1 MTNEFKGVNH
11 GRTLLQQSSNFGGRR
26 YVFVIQGGG
35 GKNNLVNPTTGC
47 RLMNPFPGAAK
58 AFAGDLVEYRL
69 EGVGYILK
77 TYEVASAADN
87 TVNIVRNEYR
97 HIPFVG
103 DKLGV
108 SPDELDDTM
117 TSVFTI
123 TSVTATTV
131 DDQKVWACTYTS
143 DVESLEFEEGN
154 ILVEASITNK
164 MLVRNPNMVL
174 PWDLDFIFVP
184 STSDNDYDNARYL
197 FDPVLSELAFTHRM
211 SPIPSCVM
219 KLNRSRVTGWFQ
231 I

>member
-11 GRTLLQQSSNFGGRR
+11 GRTLLKQSSNFGGRR

-47 RLMNPFPGAAK
+47 RLMNPFRGAAK

-77 TYEVASAADN
+77 TYEVESVSGN
-87 TVNIVRNEYR
+87 TVNIVRSGYR

-108 SPDELDDTM
+108 APTELDGDM
-117 TSVFTI
+117 TSATI
-123 TSVTATTV
+123 TAVNETKIGDV
-131 DDQKVWACTYTS
+131 KVWACTFDS
-143 DVESLEFEEGN
+143 ALEAEKGD
-154 ILVEASITNK
+154 ILVEAGEDDK
-164 MLVRNPNMVL
+164 MLVKNPNMVL

-184 STSDNDYDNARYL
+184 SMSNDDYDNARYL

-211 SPIPSCVM
+211 SPIPPCVM
-219 KLNRSRVTGWFQ
+219 KLNRSRVVGWFQ

>member
-58 AFAGDLVEYRL
+58 AFAGDLVEFRL

-77 TYEVASAADN
+77 TYEVESVSGN
-87 TVNIVRNEYR
+87 TVNIVRSGYR

-108 SPDELDDTM
+108 APTELDGDM
-117 TSVFTI
+117 TSATI
-123 TSVTATTV
+123 TAVNETKV
-131 DDQKVWACTYTS
+131 GDVKVWACTFDSALTAEKG
-143 DVESLEFEEGN
+143 DV
-154 ILVEASITNK
+154 LVEAGEDDK
-164 MLVRNPNMVL
+164 MLVKNPNMVL

-184 STSDNDYDNARYL
+184 SMSNDDYDNARYL

-211 SPIPSCVM
+211 SPIPPCVM
-219 KLNRSRVTGWFQ
+219 KLNKSRVVGWFQ

>member
-47 RLMNPFPGAAK
+47 RLMNPFRGAAK
-58 AFAGDLVEYRL
+58 AFAGDLVEFRL

-77 TYEVASAADN
+77 TYEVESVSGN
-87 TVNIVRNEYR
+87 TVNIVRSGYR

-108 SPDELDDTM
+108 APTELDGDM
-117 TSVFTI
+117 TSATI
-123 TSVTATTV
+123 TAVNETKV
-131 DDQKVWACTYTS
+131 GDVKVWSCTFDS
-143 DVESLEFEEGN
+143 ALEAEKGD
-154 ILVEASITNK
+154 ILVEAGEDDK
-164 MLVRNPNMVL
+164 MLVKNPNMVL
-174 PWDLDFIFVP
+174 PYDLDFLFIP
-184 STSDNDYDNARYL
+184 SMSNDDYENARYL
-197 FDPVLSELAFTHRM
+197 FDPVFSEVAFTNRM
-211 SPIPSCVM
+211 SPIPPCVM
-219 KLNRSRVTGWFQ
+219 KLNRSRVVGWFQ

>member
-58 AFAGDLVEYRL
+58 AFAGDLVEFRL

-77 TYEVASAADN
+77 TYEVESVSGN
-87 TVNIVRNEYR
+87 TVNIVRNGYR

-108 SPDELDDTM
+108 APDELDGDM
-117 TSVFTI
+117 TSATI
-123 TSVTATTV
+123 TAVNETKV
-131 DDQKVWACTYTS
+131 GDVKVWACTFDS
-143 DVESLEFEEGN
+143 ALEAEKGD
-154 ILVEASITNK
+154 ILVEAGEDDK
-164 MLVRNPNMVL
+164 MLVKNPNMVL

-184 STSDNDYDNARYL
+184 SVSNDDYDNARYL

-219 KLNRSRVTGWFQ
+219 KLNRSRVVGWFQ

>member
-47 RLMNPFPGAAK
+47 RLMNPFRGTAK
-58 AFAGDLVEYRL
+58 VFAGDLVEFRL
-69 EGVGYILK
+69 EGEGYILK
-77 TYEVASAADN
+77 TYEVESVSGN
-87 TVNIVRNEYR
+87 TVNIVRSGYR

-108 SPDELDDTM
+108 APSELDGDM
-117 TSVFTI
+117 TSATI
-123 TSVTATTV
+123 TAVEKTKV
-131 DDQKVWACTYTS
+131 GDVKVWACTFDS
-143 DVESLEFEEGN
+143 ALEAEKGD
-154 ILVEASITNK
+154 ILVEAGEDDK
-164 MLVRNPNMVL
+164 MLVKNPNMVL

-184 STSDNDYDNARYL
+184 SMSNDDYDNARYL

-211 SPIPSCVM
+211 SPIPPCVM
-219 KLNRSRVTGWFQ
+219 KLNRSRVVGWFQ